1 MDHKFSV
8 LVQVYLHGA
17 YVRLVVT
24 GSVTEANQHALH
36 PLVARARTLIP
47 PVAVTV
53 DLTGAEHVEAGAV
66 DLLRWALEHDG
77 TAEGVGPVEVL
88 TAAEL
93 HADQPA
99 HRPVTALAGHRRNG
113 AGPLRLLPRP
123 A

>member
-8 LVQVYLHGA
+8 LVQFDLHGA

-24 GSVTEANQHALH
+24 GCMTEANQHALH

-47 PVAVTV
+47 SVAVTV

-77 TAEGVGPVEVL
+77 TAEGVGPVKVL
-88 TAAEL
+88 SAAES
-93 HADQPA
+93 PA
-99 HRPVTALAGHRRNG
+99 RPPTHRPVTALASHRRSG
-113 AGPLRLLPRP
+113 VGPLRLLSRS